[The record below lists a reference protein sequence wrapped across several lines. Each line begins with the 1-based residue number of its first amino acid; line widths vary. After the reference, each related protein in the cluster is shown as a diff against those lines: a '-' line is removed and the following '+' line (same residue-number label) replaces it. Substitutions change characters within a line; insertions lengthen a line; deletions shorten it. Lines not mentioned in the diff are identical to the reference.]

1 MPTREAMRSLGEG
14 IISSFDLRINGVEV
28 IKEETRNFLKQLQ
41 NSRES
46 MAKELHADLDQQTA
60 DRMAMGKKLHA
71 DLAQHTADMKEAVAS
86 ELKGFENSRMDMAEK
101 LQHKLSKVR
110 PQLKHSVD
118 ALLKGFG
125 VELGEVRTTLAGGQD
140 EWRKQVSTMHAKR
153 SGATVAK
160 PPKAA
165 KTTGFTAETTPDF
178 AGLLKAGG
186 KRHHSSK
193 KVKAGKGKSSH

>member
-1 MPTREAMRSLGEG
+1 MRSLGG
-14 IISSFDLRINGVEV
+14 DIISSFDLRINGVEV
-28 IKEETRNFLKQLQ
+28 IKETVRTDLGELK
-41 NSRES
+41 NSREA
-46 MAKELHADLDQQTA
+46 MA
-60 DRMAMGKKLHA
+60 KKLHA

-86 ELKGFENSRMDMAEK
+86 ELKGFEDSRTDMAKK
-101 LQHKLSKVR
+101 LHADLAQHTADMKEAVASE
-110 PQLKHSVD
+110 
-118 ALLKGFG
+118 LKGFD

-140 EWRKQVSTMHAKR
+140 EWRKLVSTMHAKR

-178 AGLLKAGG
+178 AGLPQAGG

-193 KVKAGKGKSSH
+193 KVKAGKGKSH

>member
-1 MPTREAMRSLGEG
+1 MPTREAMRSLGED

-28 IKEETRNFLKQLQ
+28 IKETVRTDLREFK
-41 NSRES
+41 NSREA
-46 MAKELHADLDQQTA
+46 MAE
-60 DRMAMGKKLHA
+60 KLHA
-71 DLAQHTADMKEAVAS
+71 DLAQHTADMREAVAS

-118 ALLKGFG
+118 ALLKGFN

-165 KTTGFTAETTPDF
+165 KTTEFTAETTPDF

-193 KVKAGKGKSSH
+193 KVKAGKGKSH

>member
-28 IKEETRNFLKQLQ
+28 IKEETQNFLKQLQ

-46 MAKELHADLDQQTA
+46 MAKELHADLDQKTA

-71 DLAQHTADMKEAVAS
+71 DLAQHTADMKEAVANQM
-86 ELKGFENSRMDMAEK
+86 KG
-101 LQHKLSKVR
+101 
-110 PQLKHSVD
+110 VD
-118 ALLKGFG
+118 VK
-125 VELGEVRTTLAGGQD
+125 LGEMRGTVADMLEGFHTERAGGED
-140 EWRKQVSTMHAKR
+140 EWQKLASTMDAKR

-165 KTTGFTAETTPDF
+165 KTTEFTAETTPDF
-178 AGLLKAGG
+178 AGLPKAGG
-186 KRHHSSK
+186 KRHNSSK
-193 KVKAGKGKSSH
+193 KGKAGKGKSH

>member
-1 MPTREAMRSLGEG
+1 MPTREAMRSLGG
-14 IISSFDLRINGVEV
+14 DIISSFDLRINGVEV
-28 IKEETRNFLKQLQ
+28 IKETVSTDLRELK
-41 NSRES
+41 NSREA
-46 MAKELHADLDQQTA
+46 MA
-60 DRMAMGKKLHA
+60 KKLHA

-86 ELKGFENSRMDMAEK
+86 ELKGFEDSRTDMAKK
-101 LQHKLSKVR
+101 LHADLAQHTADMKEAVASE
-110 PQLKHSVD
+110 
-118 ALLKGFG
+118 LKGFD

-178 AGLLKAGG
+178 AGLPQAGG

-193 KVKAGKGKSSH
+193 KVKAGKGKSH

>member
-1 MPTREAMRSLGEG
+1 MPTREAMRSLGG
-14 IISSFDLRINGVEV
+14 DIISSFDLRINGVEV
-28 IKEETRNFLKQLQ
+28 IKETVRTDLRELK
-41 NSRES
+41 NSREA
-46 MAKELHADLDQQTA
+46 MA
-60 DRMAMGKKLHA
+60 KKLHA

-86 ELKGFENSRMDMAEK
+86 ELKGFEDSRTDMAKK
-101 LQHKLSKVR
+101 LHADLAQHTADMKEAVASE
-110 PQLKHSVD
+110 
-118 ALLKGFG
+118 LKGFD

-140 EWRKQVSTMHAKR
+140 EWRKLVSTMDAKR

-178 AGLLKAGG
+178 AGLLPQAGG

-193 KVKAGKGKSSH
+193 KVKAGKGKSH

>member
-1 MPTREAMRSLGEG
+1 MPTREAMRSLGG
-14 IISSFDLRINGVEV
+14 DIISSFDLRINGVEV
-28 IKEETRNFLKQLQ
+28 IKETVRTDLRELK
-41 NSRES
+41 NSREA
-46 MAKELHADLDQQTA
+46 MA
-60 DRMAMGKKLHA
+60 KKLHA

-118 ALLKGFG
+118 AMLKGFG
-125 VELGEVRTTLAGGQD
+125 VELGEVRATLAGGQD
-140 EWRKQVSTMHAKR
+140 EWRKLVSTMDAKR

-160 PPKAA
+160 PPQAA
-165 KTTGFTAETTPDF
+165 KTTEFTAETTPDF

-193 KVKAGKGKSSH
+193 KVKAGKGKSH

>member
-1 MPTREAMRSLGEG
+1 MRSLGG
-14 IISSFDLRINGVEV
+14 DIISSFDLRINGVEV
-28 IKEETRNFLKQLQ
+28 IKETVRTDLRELK
-41 NSRES
+41 NSREA
-46 MAKELHADLDQQTA
+46 MA
-60 DRMAMGKKLHA
+60 KKLHA

-86 ELKGFENSRMDMAEK
+86 ELKGFEDSRTDMAKK
-101 LQHKLSKVR
+101 LHADLAQHTADMKEAVASE
-110 PQLKHSVD
+110 
-118 ALLKGFG
+118 LKGFD

-140 EWRKQVSTMHAKR
+140 EWRKLVSTMDAKR

-178 AGLLKAGG
+178 AGLLPQAGG

-193 KVKAGKGKSSH
+193 KVKAGKGKSH